1 MYQIFTSIDIGI
13 ASWNQ
18 FYLFQ
23 KKRPLV
29 LLNMI
34 SSITHVKC
42 NHIKVWSMWT
52 LRWFPNI
59 NLFNSLREATFEKML
74 LMWNAC
80 CCWYQLLTDR
90 RETDRREGCVS
101 FSVCFIQGIAR
112 TQSPTNINYAPES
125 STFGKIAKV
134 KRSGVQWNILAL
146 GEPPCG
152 SGYLLRQVSMLV
164 HCHVSVL
171 VPNQHVEFH
180 LCKLTH
186 TTLATFINSACTLH
200 CTTFVSCK
208 MGH

>member
-1 MYQIFTSIDIGI
+1 MTFDKTTVPLI
-13 ASWNQ
+13 NQ
-18 FYLFQ
+18 
-23 KKRPLV
+23 KV
-29 LLNMI
+29 
-34 SSITHVKC
+34 THVKC
-42 NHIKVWSMWT
+42 NHIKVWPMWT
-52 LRWFPNI
+52 LWWFPNI
-59 NLFNSLREATFEKML
+59 NLFNSLREATFEKCY
-74 LMWNAC
+74 C
-80 CCWYQLLTDR
+80 CEMRAAVDTSFWQIV
-90 RETDRREGCVS
+90 GMS

-134 KRSGVQWNILAL
+134 KSPWVQWEILAL

-200 CTTFVSCK
+200 WTTFVSCK